1 MRIQLYTKGGVVKL
15 QEIREL
21 ARRRGI
27 EVGKMKKK
35 IDIVRA
41 IQKDEGNDEC
51 FMTERASVC
60 DQTGCL
66 WIEDCTK

>member
-1 MRIQLYTKGGVVKL
+1 MKL

-27 EVGKMKKK
+27 EVARMRKKM
-35 IDIVRA
+35 DIVRA
-41 IQKDEGNDEC
+41 IQKNEGNDEC
-51 FMTERASVC
+51 FMSKRTSVC

-66 WIEDCTK
+66 WLEDCTK

>member
-1 MRIQLYTKGGVVKL
+1 MKL

-21 ARRRGI
+21 AQRRGI
-27 EVGKMKKK
+27 EVRRMKKK
-35 IDIVRA
+35 MDIVRA